1 MTPEEEEIQ
10 KRTLALQAA
19 ETALVQAEADY
30 AEHRIQLKAF
40 EQAYVMAVQEEQ
52 RELAK
57 WEGLI
62 AQQLERVQFLLSV
75 QDGLEACPRSPY
87 EGFPTDEPTAQ
98 PSGEDVTPAEPFLSQ
113 EETSVEIKSLYR
125 DLARR
130 YHPDLAEN
138 AEIRRERAA
147 VMQEIN
153 QAYQIGDLKTLVQI
167 SNRPAIVDPEKETL
181 GDRLVWIIRRE
192 AEIGQRVQA
201 ANEKLAAS
209 KASPLGELMAYCAGR
224 PSEHRFSDVKRAL
237 RHQAQ
242 QLREEWGFH
251 CQHESDLWQ
260 VLL

>member
-1 MTPEEEEIQ
+1 M
-10 KRTLALQAA
+10 QAA

-40 EQAYVMAVQEEQ
+40 EQAYGGRSGRQ

-62 AQQLERVQFLLSV
+62 AQQLERAQFLRSV
-75 QDGLEACPRSPY
+75 QDGIEACPRSPY
-87 EGFPTDEPTAQ
+87 ARFPTDEPTAQ
-98 PSGEDVTPAEPFLSQ
+98 PSGEDVTPDEPFLSQ

-138 AEIRRERAA
+138 AETRRQRAV

-192 AEIGQRVQA
+192 TKSVNGFRRQI
-201 ANEKLAAS
+201 N
-209 KASPLGELMAYCAGR
+209 
-224 PSEHRFSDVKRAL
+224 L
-237 RHQAQ
+237 RLKPAP
-242 QLREEWGFH
+242 WV
-251 CQHESDLWQ
+251 S
-260 VLL
+260 